1 MILGSKCRKVRY
13 MYYLTYNFLALL
25 LCLEQF
31 LGIGNA
37 FSCAILYVC
46 VCFHL
51 RMKRNNHAC
60 TYRVL
65 SNYLGCIYYVV

>member
-25 LCLEQF
+25 LCLGQF

-46 VCFHL
+46 VCVFSF
-51 RMKRNNHAC
+51 KNEKK
-60 TYRVL
+60 
-65 SNYLGCIYYVV
+65 